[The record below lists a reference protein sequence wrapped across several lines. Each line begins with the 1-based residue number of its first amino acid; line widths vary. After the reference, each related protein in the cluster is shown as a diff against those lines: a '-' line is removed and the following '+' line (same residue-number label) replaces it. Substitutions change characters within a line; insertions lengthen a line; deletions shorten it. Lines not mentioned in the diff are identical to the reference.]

1 MAKTRSKLTAVLI
14 PASLRLSNYC
24 AVAMSRTAASLHIR
38 STLMGLKRR
47 PLLWALFVALL
58 VVCELGMVS
67 LLYRHAFPFN
77 CRAVAPEIFCGFMS
91 EMVLRAIS
99 VLAALLI
106 FIFARPRTLG
116 PLIDGARSRSR
127 SFGWLAVQVA
137 GAGLIM
143 APWFFLKNATDPP
156 LVALGAGLWIAGGGF
171 AVAGTMFSIAA
182 PAAWGEAVRRA
193 GIALPG
199 VVAAAVFT
207 PEMADLFSRLWQWDL
222 ISAATFR
229 TVIAFLQALGME
241 VVSTPAEMIIGA
253 DGFIVA
259 VGRQC
264 SGVEGFLLIGL
275 FLLIYFALFRKELRF
290 PMVWLLL
297 PIGILLSWALNTV
310 RIGVLIWIGA
320 HVSPDL
326 AINGFHSHA
335 GWLLFSVLSL
345 SLIGFSRLVPWFQNG
360 DAATVEAPASVT
372 PLLRDRN
379 AAEILPFVVFM
390 ASALVASTFSE
401 VPAVHYPLRAVAML
415 AALLLFRSLYLRLEW
430 RFDPLAAVAGVAI
443 GIVWVL
449 TQEGDVEKQSALG
462 EALAAMPP
470 AIFALWVFSR
480 IFGTTLLVPL
490 IEELFFR
497 GYLLRRLDSGGIAMR
512 VVAIATSAGLF
523 AVLHDRWLLAAAAGV
538 VLSLLVLRQGRL
550 TDAILAHVVANGIV
564 AFWAVATGDW
574 TII

>member
-1 MAKTRSKLTAVLI
+1 
-14 PASLRLSNYC
+14 
-24 AVAMSRTAASLHIR
+24 MSRTAASPHLR
-38 STLMGLKRR
+38 STLMGLERR
-47 PLLWALFVALL
+47 WLLWALLVVLL
-58 VVCELGMVS
+58 AVCELGVIT
-67 LLYRHAFPFN
+67 LLYKYAPPYN
-77 CRAVAPEIFCGFMS
+77 CGAVAPGIFCGGKS
-91 EMVLRAIS
+91 EMVFRAVS
-99 VLAALLI
+99 VFAAFLI
-106 FIFARPRTLG
+106 FIFARPQTLG
-116 PLIDGARSRSR
+116 PLTHGARSRSR
-127 SFGWLAVQVA
+127 SFVWLTVQVA
-137 GAGLIM
+137 GAGLII
-143 APWFFLKNATDPP
+143 APWFFLNNTTDPS
-156 LVALGAGLWIAGGGF
+156 LAALGAGFWIAGSGF
-171 AVAGTMFSIAA
+171 AVAGTIFSIFA
-182 PAAWGEAVRRA
+182 PAAWGEDVRRS
-193 GIALPG
+193 GIALFG
-199 VVAAAVFT
+199 VVAAAVFL
-207 PEMADLFSRLWQWDL
+207 PEMAELFGRLWKWDL
-222 ISAATFR
+222 VSAITFQM
-229 TVIAFLQALGME
+229 VIVFLQALGME

-253 DGFIVA
+253 DGFTVA
-259 VGRQC
+259 VGWQC

-275 FLLIYFALFRKELRF
+275 FLLFYIALFRKELRF
-290 PMVWLLL
+290 PWVWLLL
-297 PIGILLSWALNTV
+297 PIGILLSWTLNTV
-310 RIGVLIWIGA
+310 RIGALIWIGA

-326 AINGFHSHA
+326 AINGFHSYA
-335 GWLLFSVLSL
+335 GWFLFSVLSL

-372 PLLRDRN
+372 PLFHDRN

-430 RFDPLAAVAGVAI
+430 RFDPLAAAAGVAI

-449 TQEGDVEKQSALG
+449 TQDGDVEKQSALG